1 MAGNHLTVAAARMA
15 LPIAW
20 FAGPQPFRKQT
31 VTTDRNG
38 SHSAEGF
45 FGILKRERVNRRH
58 YRSIAEARSD
68 VFHYIERFHNP
79 GMQQRLDAEDQKFLA
94 LTQLATKTELNPTP
108 GGLIMNSNE
117 SHIPLGW
124 PPVIPR
130 LSVANPSMC
139 VNFLRE
145 VFGAQGTF
153 NTDRPSEMRIGESL
167 IMVGN
172 VVERQPTSSF
182 LYIYV
187 ADTDQAFEKALSLG
201 AKPIG
206 TATGNAIWRSTSY
219 GRRSVGQSLANR
231 NPPAFPR

>member
-1 MAGNHLTVAAARMA
+1 MRQSETGYTCAVGTGRQSEGGLQWGGVHIRIVVN
-15 LPIAW
+15 
-20 FAGPQPFRKQT
+20 
-31 VTTDRNG
+31 DRNG

-45 FGILKRERVNRRH
+45 FGSLKRERVNRRH

-153 NTDRPSEMRIGESL
+153 NTDM
-167 IMVGN
+167 
-172 VVERQPTSSF
+172 T
-182 LYIYV
+182 
-187 ADTDQAFEKALSLG
+187 
-201 AKPIG
+201 
-206 TATGNAIWRSTSY
+206 
-219 GRRSVGQSLANR
+219 
-231 NPPAFPR
+231 